1 MPSKRAVLIGCN
13 YPGTNAALR
22 GCINDVWGMKAI
34 LEEYYGFEP
43 SDITILIDTDPQYL
57 RPTGR
62 NMKAKINE
70 MIAAAQDGDV
80 CVLHFSGHGTQIPSL
95 DGDEKDGKDE
105 AICPTDMNVICDD
118 DLRVMLKPLEA
129 KPGVKFT
136 FIADCCH
143 SGTLLDHVT
152 VQISGA
158 KERSRFVDPLSDVRS
173 VCIHP
178 PDCCHSGTLLDHETV
193 QISGAK
199 DGSPPPPQF
208 DLSSLAGMFGT
219 LGEPGGRDFR
229 NRALPFNDLCGMLSQ
244 MVGGQVDASNVR
256 SNLGS
261 LFGADLSAKVQ
272 QFMQVLQMFTA
283 GNGAKVEGGGGGLL
297 QLLCACLMPS
307 ADEGAPSGQPANATS
322 GPGANYVAGNLA
334 EPDLKINLP
343 PAGAKPPVDQQLA
356 ADIGIL
362 ITGCQSHETSADACP
377 SGNPNKAHGALSN
390 ALQTVVRKHHQQN
403 PGQPL
408 TYRNLVIGI
417 RDLLAKTGFAQNPC
431 LECSNT
437 NADSPFI
444 VH

>member
-143 SGTLLDHVT
+143 SGTLLDH
-152 VQISGA
+152 
-158 KERSRFVDPLSDVRS
+158 
-173 VCIHP
+173 
-178 PDCCHSGTLLDHETV
+178 ETV

-261 LFGADLSAKVQ
+261 LFGADSSAKVQ